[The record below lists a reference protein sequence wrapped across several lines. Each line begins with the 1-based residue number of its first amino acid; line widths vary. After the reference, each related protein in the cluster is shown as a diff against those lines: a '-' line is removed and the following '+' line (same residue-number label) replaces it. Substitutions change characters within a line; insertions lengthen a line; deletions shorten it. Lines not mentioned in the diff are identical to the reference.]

1 MVSIDFSMVSIDF
14 SMHNMPGEHVEY
26 RLKHNRVG
34 SK

>member
-1 MVSIDFSMVSIDF
+1 MVSIDF
-14 SMHNMPGEHVEY
+14 SMHNMPGDHVEY